1 MTDNFMRVGKYS
13 VHIIESGYFK
23 LDGGAMFG
31 VIPKPLWEQTNPA
44 DEENRIKLATRNL
57 LLVSE
62 SKKILVDTGM
72 GNKWNDKNKEIY
84 AIDQK
89 SFSLEQ
95 SLLKLNLTPGD
106 ITDVILTHLHFDHC
120 GGSTISDN
128 NKLVPAFPNA
138 TYYVQKQNYQWAVNP
153 SERDRGSYIKDNFIP
168 LYEAGV
174 LLLIE
179 GEKKF
184 DDEIDLIIVNG
195 HTFGQQLLKISDSS
209 NTFLYCCDLF
219 PTTSHLPLPYVM
231 GYDLQPLVTI
241 EEKKKILKSALDEN
255 WKLFFEH
262 DPETAYT
269 TVTSTDKGIRIKD
282 KYKSF

>member
-1 MTDNFMRVGKYS
+1 MRVGKYS